1 MIRSE
6 QKRANCVEI
15 QDNLLSCVPATFWN
29 TIKLSAL
36 LNIVSAARRDLCQ
49 SWSDQSVGDVLGCRW
64 WACTEEQLQSIRLT
78 HLQIPAQ
85 PQTHMFLAPSS
96 PPPPGDALQ
105 GRIWLSLQK
114 SVGKKD
120 FLIVFFFKK
129 KKKASKERGSAAS
142 ESSFNG
148 SCVM

>member
-1 MIRSE
+1 MIHSE

-15 QDNLLSCVPATFWN
+15 QDSFLSWVLATFWN

-64 WACTEEQLQSIRLT
+64 WACTEEQLQSIWLT
-78 HLQIPAQ
+78 HAYRFQRNRRHTCFSPPA
-85 PQTHMFLAPSS
+85 LSAPS
-96 PPPPGDALQ
+96 DALQ

-114 SVGKKD
+114 SVGEKD
-120 FLIVFFFKK
+120 FLIVLFKK
-129 KKKASKERGSAAS
+129 KKSFKGARVCRSK
-142 ESSFNG
+142 SSFNG

>member
-6 QKRANCVEI
+6 QQRANCVEI
-15 QDNLLSCVPATFWN
+15 QDGLLSWVPATFWN

-78 HLQIPAQ
+78 HTYRFQRNRRHICFSPPAA
-85 PQTHMFLAPSS
+85 LS
-96 PPPPGDALQ
+96 PPPPSDALQ

-120 FLIVFFFKK
+120 FLIVFKK
-129 KKKASKERGSAAS
+129 KK
-142 ESSFNG
+142 SFKG
-148 SCVM
+148 ARVCRLREQL